1 MQNQGFVDPG
11 QQGNNQNG
19 MWSPSRAE
27 IGEAGLQRTDV
38 PIPPSTPS
46 THRSRRGQQ
55 QQQQQGSIPVQQPSG
70 NLGGYGSQGWP
81 GQSTPLSMPGV
92 AQTQGMTSNVN
103 GNGMTA
109 GLGGFYGSGA
119 AVNVGNLA

>member
-1 MQNQGFVDPG
+1 MMQNQGFVDPG

-70 NLGGYGSQGWP
+70 NLEVMDLKD
-81 GQSTPLSMPGV
+81 GQVKVPLLV
-92 AQTQGMTSNVN
+92 CQV
-103 GNGMTA
+103 
-109 GLGGFYGSGA
+109 
-119 AVNVGNLA
+119 